1 MRENAR
7 IACGRS
13 HGPAEEQSREQENQ
27 QGNPEQQRRERPAR
41 ADADQH
47 EGDQE
52 RNDEQD
58 RRLDGFAG
66 EPARGDG

>member
-52 RNDEQD
+52 RNDE
-58 RRLDGFAG
+58 
-66 EPARGDG
+66 